1 MLLYTSKDLIFDLTI
16 GEGSLWDFY
25 RGDFY
30 RAPYPV
36 A

>member
-1 MLLYTSKDLIFDLTI
+1 MLLHTSKDLIFDLTI

-25 RGDFY
+25 R
-30 RAPYPV
+30 APYPV